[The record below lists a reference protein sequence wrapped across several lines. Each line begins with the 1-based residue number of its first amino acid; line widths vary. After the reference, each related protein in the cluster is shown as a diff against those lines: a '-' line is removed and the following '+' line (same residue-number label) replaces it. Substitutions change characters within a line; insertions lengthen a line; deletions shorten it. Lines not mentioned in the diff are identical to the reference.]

1 MCWVHLHHHIVAL
14 AYEADDVLAP
24 NLVTSGYQLL
34 GDCDVNDDEYWAV
47 GHVYHEQLA
56 MRAVSYGSLTFRH
69 QEANLPKVAEDGA

>member
-47 GHVYHEQLA
+47 GHVYHEQLT